1 MSAGQSINCTEDTLP
16 EFEENGDYEVIF
28 TFTQGNEGEYKERSS
43 HFDTYDT
50 GTMSIEGESPSSTPD
65 R

>member
-28 TFTQGNEGEYKERSS
+28 TFTQGEEGEYKERSI

-50 GTMSIEGESPSSTPD
+50 
-65 R
+65 